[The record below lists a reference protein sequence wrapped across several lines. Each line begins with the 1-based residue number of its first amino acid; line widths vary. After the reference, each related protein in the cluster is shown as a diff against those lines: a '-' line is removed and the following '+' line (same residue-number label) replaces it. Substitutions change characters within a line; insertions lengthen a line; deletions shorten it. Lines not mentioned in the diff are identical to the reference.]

1 MAIIRSKIGII
12 GAGISGI
19 AAAKQL
25 AKYEPIVFEATDS
38 TGGVWKHCS
47 YRSTKLQTPRCDYEF
62 SDFPWA
68 QRDNTAFPTYE
79 EILDYLY
86 SYAQYFD
93 VLKFVNF
100 NSKVVEIKF
109 VGDWEMNYFAGSAN
123 GAYGSLLTGNPV
135 WEVAVR
141 ANQSETLQ
149 WYSFEFLVMCTG
161 KYGDIPNIPNFPNKK
176 GPEVFKGQVLHTLD
190 YSKLDQEASTKLLK
204 GKKVVV
210 VGYKKSAIDLAVEC
224 AEANQGP
231 EGQPCTM
238 VVRTLHWTVPH
249 YSIWGLPFY
258 LFYSTRFSQFLHQ
271 RPNQGLF
278 RTLLCHMLSPL
289 RRAASTLIESYLEWK
304 LPLEKY
310 GLKPEHPFEEDY
322 ASCQMAILPENFFT
336 EADKGKIL
344 FKRTSKWWFWEGGVA
359 FEDNTK
365 LEADVVILATGF
377 DGKKKIKAI
386 LPDPF
391 RRLVEFPSGML
402 PLYRGTIHPLIPNM
416 AFVGYLESVSNL
428 HSAEIRCIWLSRLVD
443 DLFKLPSVEKM
454 LEQITQEM
462 EIMKRTTRFY
472 QRNCISTFSINHSD
486 EICQE
491 MGWQFW
497 RKTNWL
503 AEAFSPYNSQ
513 DYAERK

>member
-1 MAIIRSKIGII
+1 
-12 GAGISGI
+12 
-19 AAAKQL
+19 
-25 AKYEPIVFEATDS
+25 
-38 TGGVWKHCS
+38 
-47 YRSTKLQTPRCDYEF
+47 
-62 SDFPWA
+62 
-68 QRDNTAFPTYE
+68 
-79 EILDYLY
+79 
-86 SYAQYFD
+86 
-93 VLKFVNF
+93 
-100 NSKVVEIKF
+100 
-109 VGDWEMNYFAGSAN
+109 
-123 GAYGSLLTGNPV
+123 
-135 WEVAVR
+135 
-141 ANQSETLQ
+141 
-149 WYSFEFLVMCTG
+149 
-161 KYGDIPNIPNFPNKK
+161 
-176 GPEVFKGQVLHTLD
+176 
-190 YSKLDQEASTKLLK
+190 
-204 GKKVVV
+204 
-210 VGYKKSAIDLAVEC
+210 
-224 AEANQGP
+224 
-231 EGQPCTM
+231 M

-258 LFYSTRFSQFLHQ
+258 LFYSTRSSQFLHP

-278 RTLLCHMLSPL
+278 RTLLCHMLSPM
-289 RRAASTLIESYLEWK
+289 RRAASKLIESYLEWK

-310 GLKPEHPFEEDY
+310 GLKPEHRFEEDY

-344 FKRTSKWWFWEGGVA
+344 FKRTSKWWFWEGGVE

-365 LEADVVILATGF
+365 LEVDVVILATGF

-391 RRLVEFPSGML
+391 RSLVEFPSGMI

-462 EIMKRTTRFY
+462 EIMKKTTRFY
-472 QRNCISTFSINHSD
+472 KRNCISTFSINHSD

-513 DYAERK
+513 DYAEGK